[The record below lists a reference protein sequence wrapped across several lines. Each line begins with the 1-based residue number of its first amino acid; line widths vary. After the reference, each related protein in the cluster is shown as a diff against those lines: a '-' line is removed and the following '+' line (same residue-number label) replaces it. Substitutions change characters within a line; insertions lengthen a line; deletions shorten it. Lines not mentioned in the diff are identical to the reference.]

1 MPSERNLLMIP
12 GPITFDPAVLRA
24 MSIPTPSHLAPSFM
38 NTFGTCLEQMREIFL
53 SRSSQPFIIA
63 GSGTLAMEIAVCN
76 LVERGDRVL
85 VCNSG
90 YFGSRYVNILSR
102 LGVQVDELKTE
113 IGDTISPQRVK
124 EKLEEQ
130 DYKLVTLTQVDTS
143 TAVLNPI
150 KEIGEVVANFDTL
163 LVVDGVC
170 GAAAEETRFDA
181 WNLDVYFTAS
191 QKAIGVPPG
200 LALLMFSDRAMKTY
214 KARKSPV
221 ASYYCDIANWLPI
234 MQAYEERRPSYF
246 GTPAVNLI
254 LALKESID
262 QILEEGMEACFKR
275 HVKLSNAVKAGIRA
289 LNLKTIPKGDEKAAH
304 TLTAPFY
311 PKGVDGDLF
320 RAKMTENGVI
330 VAGGLQPEI
339 KTKYFRIG
347 HMGRITAL
355 DVLAIIGAVERA
367 LIGSGHQIETGNG
380 VEMAQQMLSR

>member
-24 MSIPTPSHLAPSFM
+24 MSTPTPSHLAPSFM
-38 NTFGTCLEQMREIFL
+38 DTFGTCLEQMREIFL
-53 SRSSQPFIIA
+53 SKSGQPFIIA
-63 GSGTLAMEIAVCN
+63 GSGTLAMEFAVCN
-76 LVERGDRVL
+76 LIERGDHVL

-90 YFGSRYVNILSR
+90 YFGSRYVDICNR
-102 LGVQVDELKTE
+102 LGVQVDELKAE
-113 IGDTISPQRVK
+113 IGNTISSQRVK
-124 EKLEEQ
+124 ERLEEQ

-143 TAVLNPI
+143 TAVLNPV
-150 KEIGEVVANFDTL
+150 KEIGDVVADFDTL

-170 GAAAEETRFDA
+170 GAAAEETHFDA

-200 LALLMFSDRAMKTY
+200 LALLMLSDHAIKTY
-214 KARKSPV
+214 KARKTPV
-221 ASYYCDIANWLPI
+221 ASYYSDIANWLPI

-254 LALKESID
+254 LALKESTD
-262 QILEEGMEACFKR
+262 QILEEGMDTCFKR

-289 LNLKTIPKGDEKAAH
+289 LNLKTVPKSDEKAAH

-311 PKGVDGDLF
+311 PEGVDGDLF
-320 RAKMTENGVI
+320 RAKMAENGVI

-339 KTKYFRIG
+339 KTTYFRIG
-347 HMGRITAL
+347 HMGRITTF

-367 LIGSGHQIETGNG
+367 LIGCNYEIEPGNG
-380 VEMAQQMLSR
+380 VNKAQQILSK

>member
-63 GSGTLAMEIAVCN
+63 GSGTLAMEMAVCN

-90 YFGSRYVNILSR
+90 YFGSRYVDILSR

-113 IGDTISPQRVK
+113 IGDTISLQQVK

-143 TAVLNPI
+143 TAVLNPV

-170 GAAAEETRFDA
+170 GAAAEETRFDT

-200 LALLMFSDRAMKTY
+200 LALLMFSDSAMKTY

-254 LALKESID
+254 LALKESTD
-262 QILEEGMEACFKR
+262 QILEEGMEVCFKR

-289 LNLKTIPKGDEKAAH
+289 LDLKTIPKSDEKAAH

-311 PKGVDGDLF
+311 PNGVDGDLF

-330 VAGGLQPEI
+330 VAGGLQPGI

-355 DVLAIIGAVERA
+355 DVLAVIGAVERA
-367 LIGSGHQIETGNG
+367 LIGCGYQIETGKG
-380 VEMAQQMLSR
+380 VEKAQQTLSR